1 MSEKRN
7 RPKIDVECH
16 GDPRE
21 LGVAIGESLK
31 ERIRIAERIL
41 PDFETFRLHQPWWM
55 PNSVFYY
62 VAQRRARWTLEPNL
76 AANYPAIQE
85 RLVGIAQGAQTTV
98 EFLYLFHALE
108 SASTGAC
115 DVLPSLAAC
124 TAVAVNGSRTASR
137 HSLLTHNFDLVPAT
151 APLLSLR
158 RNSGSGPFRS
168 IGLSLAPMAGTI
180 DGINERGLSITYNY
194 APTTDYDETEPPI
207 SLAIDDALG
216 NCSTTTQA
224 IDRITS
230 YPRGGGALLMLADA
244 RGEVAALELSAR
256 HHHRRWTDDSGVLSH
271 SNAYRSRE
279 MQQFEMPRTA
289 VYSDRAPRVLR
300 GTPVF
305 RSAARRDMRLS
316 YLLRDSSMLSS
327 SDLLRFMSDHGH
339 KNIPSED
346 TICMHGSHWSTLA
359 TVELN
364 PGERTV
370 SVAYGPACE
379 ANYATFEV

>member
-1 MSEKRN
+1 MSHELK

-21 LGVAIGESLK
+21 LGLAIGESLR
-31 ERIRIAERIL
+31 ERIRIAERVL

-55 PNSVFYY
+55 PTSVFYY
-62 VAQRRARWTLEPNL
+62 MAQRRARWALEPSL
-76 AANYPAIQE
+76 AANYPSMQE
-85 RLVGIAQGAQTTV
+85 RLLGIAQGAHTTV

-108 SASTGAC
+108 SASTGTC
-115 DVLPSLAAC
+115 DVVPSLAAC

-137 HSLLTHNFDLVPAT
+137 HSLLCHNFDLVPAT

-158 RNSGSGPFRS
+158 RNSGSGPLRS
-168 IGLSLAPMAGTI
+168 ISLSLAPMAGTI

-194 APTTDYDETEPPI
+194 APTTDCDETEPPV
-207 SLAIDDALG
+207 SLGIDDALG

-244 RGEVAALELSAR
+244 RGEVAALELSA
-256 HHHRRWTDDSGVLSH
+256 HHCHRRWTDASGVLSH
-271 SNAYRSRE
+271 SNAYRSRA

-289 VYSDRAPRVLR
+289 VYSDRAPQALR
-300 GTPVF
+300 GMPVF
-305 RSAARRDMRLS
+305 QSAARRDMRLS
-316 YLLRDSSMLSS
+316 YLLRNNSMLGS
-327 SDLLRFMSDHGH
+327 SDLLRFMSDHG
-339 KNIPSED
+339 KEEVPSGD

-364 PGERTV
+364 PGERTM

-379 ANYATFEV
+379 ANYTTFEV